1 MIVKLW
7 PVRGGHGL
15 ANCVNYVRDEAKVMA
30 LNGSTPVDPAVDDIG
45 DLKGVFAYVS
55 DSRKTETDGRSY
67 VSGYMCHPDYVTSQ
81 FEATRDILHVKPVQN
96 DVLCYHMIQS
106 FPEDLDISDELVHQ
120 CGMELLQKLGDYQGI
135 VCSHIHP
142 VTDENGELHGVQK
155 HNHIVFNAYRMPET
169 VDSEHPD
176 RMKFNRCNASFEQL
190 QKWNDEIALRH
201 GLPIVSE
208 IDVSHIYDWGLG
220 DKNPTNEWRDRIR
233 YDIKQARSETSSWD
247 EFCDRLSSQ
256 GYIIRD
262 TGSTLTYKAP
272 DGVHSAR
279 GTTLGTEYTKK
290 SLTFYWALRE
300 QQSRAMQAAVAAK
313 KSMPL
318 RRLYDDHRGDLYARI
333 PLAGSDETYPIPLK
347 EKYSKAALDSYYVE
361 GSLYTV
367 TDGAGNKLYT
377 ATASELRNLAA
388 ELELERVRG
397 VRETEE
403 DRQRRID
410 AINER
415 QQEAQQFYKS
425 EQAAQLSGDYKA
437 FFYNEDGSKKNTLE
451 LSFVLASLIIGEQL
465 GIDNKYT
472 LNAEALREQRDKQQH
487 NGRIDKRLQMMADS
501 LAIIDSMGL
510 KTPEEMNKAVAD
522 AGRSYNYA
530 RKAYNN
536 TKARIEKME
545 PIAKAI
551 DVLHLYD
558 PLAATLKEMPDGE
571 EKTAFMEQHAEE
583 LKAHSDAAA
592 LLHHSKAFSQKDQ
605 EDFLKRYAR
614 CQEELPTLEEKFDKA
629 RSELRDMKRTQWA
642 FQMSHSAEYLAGDG
656 DYDATRVDKS
666 KDEEGRTSGKS
677 RMDREPE
684 R

>member
-377 ATASELRNLAA
+377 ATASELRNLAT
-388 ELELERVRG
+388 ELELERSRG
-397 VRETEE
+397 IRETEE
-403 DRQRRID
+403 DKQRRID
-410 AINER
+410 AINQR

-425 EQAAQLSGDYKA
+425 EQAAQASGDYKA
-437 FFYNEDGSKKNTLE
+437 FFYNADGSKKNVLE

-472 LNAEALREQRDKQQH
+472 LNAEALRAQRDRQQH
-487 NGRIDKRLQMMADS
+487 NGRIDKRLQLMADS
-501 LAIIDSMGL
+501 LAIIDGMGL

-522 AGRSYNYA
+522 AGHRYNYA
-530 RKAYNN
+530 KKAYTN
-536 TKARIEKME
+536 TKARIEKMV
-545 PIAKAI
+545 PIAVAI
-551 DVLHLYD
+551 ETYHRHDGI
-558 PLAATLKEMPDGE
+558 ATALKSMPDGAD
-571 EKTAFMEQHAEE
+571 KDAFQAAHAEE
-583 LKAHSDAAA
+583 LQAYTDAAS
-592 LLHHSKAFSQKDQ
+592 LLHHSKAFTQKDQ

-614 CQEELPTLEEKFDKA
+614 CQEELPELEEKFDHA

-642 FQMSHSAEYLAGDG
+642 FQMSHSADYLAGDG
-656 DYDATRVDKS
+656 DYDATRVDHS
-666 KDEEGRTSGKS
+666 KGKEEKPSDRTSPEL
-677 RMDREPE
+677 DR
-684 R
+684 